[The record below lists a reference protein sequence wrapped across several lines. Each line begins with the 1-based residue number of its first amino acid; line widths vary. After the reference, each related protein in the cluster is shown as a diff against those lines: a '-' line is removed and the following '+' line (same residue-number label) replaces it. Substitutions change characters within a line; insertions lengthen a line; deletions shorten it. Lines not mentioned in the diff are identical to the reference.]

1 MSRVLAEV
9 AGKLL
14 TLLGYDGTDFRNI
27 HVDAAGD
34 LQVDVLSTAFPAGI
48 ATEATL
54 ALVATEAKLELCRVF
69 LSTIDGDVVNS
80 NAYLL
85 ALLTELRLKA
95 DLTETQPVSVAALPL
110 PTGAATAAHQVTQ
123 TTALQLIDDLRDAL
137 DSIGS
142 DALRTM
148 PGLDGATHRMIH
160 VDAQGDTQVDVLT
173 SALPTGAATAAHQ
186 VTLQA
191 AFQDQAFTY
200 KDQVVGK
207 YQHTMVGDGSYTVL
221 GGQVPDGE
229 IWVLG
234 GIMGY
239 NWSNAITAMYIGLQ
253 KGGVAYWVAGTG
265 GVVAKEA
272 FSTTGQTILVK
283 DDYPAVYFNGCLDG
297 DSLTMMYNGYS
308 MTKAT

>member
-14 TLLGYDGTDFRNI
+14 TMLGYDGADFRNI

-34 LQVDVLSTAFPAGI
+34 LQVDV
-48 ATEATL
+48 ATSA
-54 ALVATEAKLELCRVF
+54 
-69 LSTIDGDVVNS
+69 
-80 NAYLL
+80 
-85 ALLTELRLKA
+85 
-95 DLTETQPVSVAALPL
+95 L

-160 VDAQGDTQVDVLT
+160 VDAQGDTRKSDVLT

-191 AFQDQAFTY
+191 TFQDQAFTY

-234 GIMGY
+234 GIIGY